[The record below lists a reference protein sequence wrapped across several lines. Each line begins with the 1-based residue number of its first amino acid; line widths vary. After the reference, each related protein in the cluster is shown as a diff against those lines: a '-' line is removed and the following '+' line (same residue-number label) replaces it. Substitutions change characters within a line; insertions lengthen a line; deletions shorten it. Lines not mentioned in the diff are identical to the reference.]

1 MAVTRRSGTE
11 PTGRRVCGPASR
23 ETGTGPTT
31 GGEVRIV
38 KAVVW
43 HDVGDIRL
51 DEVPDP
57 KILEPSDAI
66 IRITKSAICG
76 TDLHLVRGTMP
87 GMVPGTVLGH
97 EAVGVVEEVGPAVRG
112 FSPGDRVVVCSTI
125 GCGTCA
131 YCRAGYYAQC
141 DTANPNGPAAGTSF
155 FGGPETTGPVDGLQA
170 EYARI
175 PFAMTSLVRIPDAVT
190 DDDAILVSD
199 IFPTAWF
206 GARLAEV
213 GPGDSVLVLGA
224 GVVGQLAVLSAKR
237 QGAGR
242 VFVVDGIASRLDAA
256 RAQNAE
262 TIDFT
267 TEDPVAVVRELTGG
281 IGVDR
286 VIDAVGV
293 DAQSPESGPAAEKLA
308 GEADRFAEEQAVAA
322 PDAAPSGEQWVPG
335 DAPSLAARWAV
346 QAVAKAGTIGVI
358 GVYPPGFDR
367 FPFGEAMNK
376 NLTLHM
382 GNCNHRR
389 YVPRLI
395 DLVASRTVD
404 LTAFVT
410 QHEKPVSAIEA
421 YETFDR
427 REEGWLKTVLDVG

>member
-1 MAVTRRSGTE
+1 M
-11 PTGRRVCGPASR
+11 
-23 ETGTGPTT
+23 
-31 GGEVRIV
+31 

-57 KILEPSDAI
+57 KILEPSDAV
-66 IRITKSAICG
+66 IRITRSAICG

-112 FSPGDRVVVCSTI
+112 FTPGDRVVVTSTI
-125 GCGTCA
+125 GCGTCS

-175 PFAMTSLVRIPDAVT
+175 PFAMTTLVRIPDNVT
-190 DDDAILVSD
+190 DDQAILVSD

-213 GPGDSVLVLGA
+213 GAGDSVLVLGA
-224 GVVGQLAVLSAKR
+224 GAVGQFAIASAKR

-242 VFVVDGIASRLDAA
+242 VFVVDGIASRLDLA
-256 RAQNAE
+256 RGQNAE
-262 TIDFT
+262 TIDFNV
-267 TEDPVAVVRELTGG
+267 EDPIALVKELTGG

-293 DAQSPESGPAAEKLA
+293 DAQRPARGPAAGQGKDL
-308 GEADRFAEEQAVAA
+308 EAEREVAA
-322 PDAAPSGEQWVPG
+322 PDAAPDGDQWVPG
-335 DAPSLAARWAV
+335 NAPSLAARWAV
-346 QAVAKAGTIGVI
+346 EAVAKAGTIGVI

-367 FPFGEAMNK
+367 FPLGQAMNK
-376 NLTLHM
+376 NLTVHM

-389 YVPRLI
+389 YVPKLI
-395 DLVASRTVD
+395 GLVASGAVD
-404 LTAFVT
+404 PTPFIT
-410 QHEKPVSAIEA
+410 QHEEPTSAIDA
-421 YETFDR
+421 YRTFDR
-427 REEGWLKTVLDVG
+427 REEGWLKTVLDVA

>member
-1 MAVTRRSGTE
+1 M
-11 PTGRRVCGPASR
+11 
-23 ETGTGPTT
+23 
-31 GGEVRIV
+31 

-43 HDVGDIRL
+43 HGIGDIRI

-66 IRITKSAICG
+66 IRVTRSAICG

-87 GMVPGTVLGH
+87 GMVPGTILGH
-97 EAVGVVEEVGPAVRG
+97 EAVGVVEDVGPAVRG
-112 FSPGDRVVVCSTI
+112 FSPGDPVVVTSTI

-131 YCRAGYYAQC
+131 YCRAGYFAQC
-141 DTANPNGPAAGTSF
+141 DTANPNGPSAGTSF

-175 PFAMTSLVRIPDAVT
+175 PFAMTTLVRIPDSVS
-190 DDDAILVSD
+190 DDQAILVSD

-213 GPGDSVLVLGA
+213 GHGDSVLVLGA
-224 GVVGQLAVLSAKR
+224 GVVGQFAIASAKR

-242 VFVVDGIASRLDAA
+242 VFVVDGLASRLDKA
-256 RAQNAE
+256 RGQNAE
-262 TIDFT
+262 TIDFNR
-267 TEDPVAVVRELTGG
+267 EDPIALVKELTGG

-293 DAQSPESGPAAEKLA
+293 DAQRPSSGPAAEQLA
-308 GEADRFAEEQAVAA
+308 QQAEQFEQERALAA
-322 PDAAPSGEQWVPG
+322 PNASPSGEQWVPG
-335 DAPSLAARWAV
+335 NAPSLAVRWAV
-346 QAVAKAGTIGVI
+346 EAVAKAGSIGVI

-367 FPFGEAMNK
+367 FPLGDAMNR
-376 NLTLHM
+376 NLTIKM

-389 YVPRLI
+389 YVPRL
-395 DLVASRTVD
+395 LGMVASGAID
-404 LTAFVT
+404 PLAFIT
-410 QHEKPVSAIEA
+410 QHEEPARAIEA

-427 REEGWLKTVLDVG
+427 REDGWLKTVLDVSA